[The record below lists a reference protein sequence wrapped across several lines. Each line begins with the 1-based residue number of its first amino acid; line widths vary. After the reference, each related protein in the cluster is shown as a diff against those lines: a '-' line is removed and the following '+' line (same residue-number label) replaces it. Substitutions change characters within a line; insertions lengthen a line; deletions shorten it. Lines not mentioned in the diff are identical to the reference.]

1 MSTEPIDGSEDGK
14 VVPLRAKDA
23 GTETRVTESPGPAY
37 ADLSDGRA
45 QRKPVIPAHWRT
57 WAAARE
63 HVKLAAA
70 RHGHAAAYH
79 GVRAPGYLVLTAW
92 WALVG
97 IGRTVSLLLAW
108 WHVPDLAK
116 LERQAA
122 ADGLLSDHLGIHKAG
137 KDTRTARGLILAAC
151 AVVVVAALATL
162 SQAPPWAWILLAVV
176 ALPLLART
184 GRPAHKPIVTAATL
198 PATVQAPDQDVITR
212 ALGSLGI
219 AGIDRWLRDGG
230 QLVFPSPVRE
240 DGPAGGPRSTCP
252 TA

>member
-1 MSTEPIDGSEDGK
+1 MSTDHIDGHQDGQ
-14 VVPLRAKDA
+14 VVPLRAADA
-23 GTETRVTESPGPAY
+23 ATETRVTESAGPSY

-45 QRKPVIPAHWRT
+45 QRKPVIPQHWRT

-70 RHGHAAAYH
+70 RHGHTAAYH
-79 GVRAPGYLVLTAW
+79 GVRAPAYVVLTTW

-108 WHVPDLAK
+108 WHVPDLHK

-122 ADGLLSDHLGIHKAG
+122 ADGLLSDHLRIHKAG
-137 KDTRTARGLILAAC
+137 KETRTARGLILAAC
-151 AVVVVAALATL
+151 AVVVVAALVIL
-162 SQAPPWAWILLAVV
+162 SRAPAWAWVLLAVI

-198 PATVQAPDQDVITR
+198 PTAVQAPTQDVITR

-219 AGIDRWLRDGG
+219 AGIDRWLRDGRA
-230 QLVFPSPVRE
+230 LNFPSPVRE
-240 DGPAGGPRSTCP
+240 DGPGWRHRGP
-252 TA
+252 